1 MSKEETKRKSS
12 SLAKRESP
20 SLVPRMNDLKNAE
33 KKASSLV
40 TKAREDRNNK
50 LKQAKIE
57 ADKLIAK
64 HRAEKESQYQALVQ
78 AKASSNLSSGI
89 PVYIFTTV
97 S

>member
-12 SLAKRESP
+12 SVAKRESF
-20 SLVPRMNDLKNAE
+20 SLVHRMNDLKNAE

-89 PVYIFTTV
+89 SIYIFTTV